1 MAKGLAAALA
11 ALTGLLLIPA
21 GASAKR
27 VAGVE
32 VRPGCDFIGAAVC
45 QFPWP
50 NDYFTKRD
58 KRTDTGLR
66 LALTKSAM
74 PRNKNGKPIDPTD
87 MNRAD
92 GFSPGSAMLV
102 KVPGLDTAAAVRRSK
117 LPPLT
122 DLSRGLARRSPVVV
136 INARTG
142 KRHPIW
148 AEIDSNPK
156 RRADRVL
163 IIRPARN
170 LEEGERYIVALR
182 NLKNAR
188 GKEIEAGRG
197 FRVYRDRIKTAA
209 RPIEQRRRHFEQIF
223 RALGRA
229 GVERGQLYLA
239 WDFTVASERSLAGRM
254 LHIRDDAFETLGDS
268 NLRDLNV
275 AGSSPAF
282 TIDSVTDLTPAE
294 DDRIAR
300 KVAGTITVPCYLTM
314 GCAPGASFRFD
325 KRGLPRRM
333 GTMSAKFF
341 CNIPRSAL
349 DPASAPKARVSL
361 YGHGLLGE
369 ATEIDAGNVRSMSTE
384 HNFVFCATA
393 WAGFSEE
400 DLPHIISVLSDFSGF
415 NTMADRMQQGF
426 LNMLFLG
433 RAMIHPQG
441 LSSNAAFQK
450 GGQSVL
456 DTTRLFFD
464 GNSQGGIMGGGL
476 TAVAPDFDRAALGV
490 PAMNYST
497 LLQRSVDFDTYAAV
511 IYPNY
516 TRALDRQ
523 LWLSQIQLLWDRG
536 EANGY
541 AHHMTSDPLPNTPR
555 HNVLMHV
562 AFGDHQVSDT
572 AAEVQAR
579 TIGAR
584 AYQPALVAGRSPWR
598 RLQLIPSIGSFP
610 FGGSAIVFWDT
621 GPVRTV
627 GAETEG
633 TSAPPPTNTPNRT
646 GDDPHENP
654 RATPAARV
662 QKSEFLKV
670 GGAVVDVCG
679 GKPCYAAPY
688 AGP

>member
-11 ALTGLLLIPA
+11 ALTGLLLVPA
-21 GASAKR
+21 GAPAKR
-27 VAGVE
+27 VAGVD
-32 VRPGCDFIGAAVC
+32 VRPGCDFIVAAVC

-58 KRTDTGLR
+58 TSTDTGRR
-66 LALTKSAM
+66 LALTRAAM
-74 PRNKNGKPIDPTD
+74 PRNKDGKPIGPTD

-92 GFSPGSAMLV
+92 GFSPGSALLV
-102 KVPGLDTAAAVRRSK
+102 KVPGLDTPAAVRRSK

-122 DLSRGLARRSPVVV
+122 NLRRGLAKRSPVVV

-142 KRHPIW
+142 RRHPIW
-148 AEIDSNPK
+148 AEIDSNPP
-156 RRADRVL
+156 RRADRVV

-170 LEEGERYIVALR
+170 FEEGERYIVALR
-182 NLKNAR
+182 NLKKAN
-188 GKEIEAGRG
+188 GKEIKAGRG
-197 FRVYRDRIKTAA
+197 FRIYRDRIRTNA
-209 RPIEQRRRHFEQIF
+209 RPIERRRRHFARIF
-223 RALGRA
+223 RALRKA
-229 GVERGQLYLA
+229 GVKRGQLYLA

-254 LHIRDDAFETLGDS
+254 LHIRNHAFKTLGDS
-268 NLRDLNV
+268 NLGDQKVTGR
-275 AGSSPAF
+275 SPAF
-282 TIDSVTDLTPAE
+282 TIDSVTDLTPAQ

-300 KVAGTITVPCYLTM
+300 KVAGTISVPCYLTN
-314 GCAPGASFRFD
+314 GCAPGASFRFN

-333 GTMSAKFF
+333 GTMSAKFY

-349 DPASAPKARVSL
+349 DPASPAKARVSL

-369 ATEIDAGNVRSMSTE
+369 ATEIDAGNVRSMSNE
-384 HNFVFCATA
+384 HNFVFCATD
-393 WAGFSEE
+393 WAGFSEP
-400 DLPHIISVLSDFSGF
+400 DLPHIISVLSDLSGF

-456 DTTRLFFD
+456 DTRRLFFD
-464 GNSQGGIMGGGL
+464 SNSQGGIMGGGL
-476 TAVAPDFDRAALGV
+476 TAVAPDFDRAVLGV

-497 LLQRSVDFDTYAAV
+497 LLQRSVDFDVYAA
-511 IYPNY
+511 ILYPNY
-516 TRALDRQ
+516 TEPIERQ
-523 LWLSQIQLLWDRG
+523 LWISQIQLLWDRG

-541 AHHMTSDPLPNTPR
+541 AQHMTSDPLPNTPR

-584 AYQPALVAGRSPWR
+584 AYRPALDAGRSPWP

-621 GPVRTV
+621 GPVRMV
-627 GAETEG
+627 GTETEG
-633 TSAPPPTNTPNRT
+633 TDPPPRTNTPNRV

-654 RATPAARV
+654 RATPSARV
-662 QKSEFLKV
+662 QKSRFLRI

-688 AGP
+688 MGP

>member
-1 MAKGLAAALA
+1 MAKGLAAAVA

-21 GASAKR
+21 AAPAKR
-27 VAGVE
+27 IAGVD

-58 KRTDTGLR
+58 RSTDTGLR
-66 LALTKSAM
+66 LALRKSAM
-74 PRNKNGKPIDPTD
+74 PRNKSGKPIDPAD

-92 GFSPGSAMLV
+92 GFSPGTAMLV
-102 KVPGLDTAAAVRRSK
+102 KVPGLDRPAAVRRSK

-122 DLSRGLARRSPVVV
+122 NLSRGLAKRSPVVV

-148 AEIDSNPK
+148 AEIDSNAK
-156 RRADRVL
+156 RAADRVL

-170 LEEGERYIVALR
+170 LDEGERYIVALR
-182 NLKNAR
+182 NLRSAG
-188 GKEIEAGRG
+188 GKRLEAGRG
-197 FRVYRDRIKTAA
+197 FRIYRDRIKTGA
-209 RPIEQRRRHFEQIF
+209 RPIEKRRRHFERLF
-223 RALGRA
+223 RALKKA
-229 GVERGQLYLA
+229 GMKRGQLYLA

-254 LHIRDDAFETLGDS
+254 LHIRDDAFKTLGDT
-268 NLRDLNV
+268 NLRDLSV

-282 TIDSVTDLTPAE
+282 TVDSVTDLTPAE

-300 KVAGTITVPCYLTM
+300 KVAGTITVPCYLTD
-314 GCAPGASFRFD
+314 GCAPGSRFSLD
-325 KRGLPRRM
+325 AQGMPRRM
-333 GTMSAKFF
+333 GTVGAKFF

-349 DPASAPKARVSL
+349 DPASAPKARASL

-369 ATEIDAGNVRSMSTE
+369 ATEIDAGNVKSMSNE
-384 HNFVFCATA
+384 HNFVFCATD

-400 DLPHIISVLSDFSGF
+400 DVPHIITVLSDFSRF

-441 LSSNAAFQK
+441 VSSHPAFQK

-476 TAVAPDFDRAALGV
+476 TALAPDFDRAVLGV
-490 PAMNYST
+490 PGMNYST
-497 LLQRSVDFDTYAAV
+497 LLQRSVDFDAYAA
-511 IYPNY
+511 ILYPNY
-516 TRALDRQ
+516 TRVLDRQ
-523 LWLSQIQLLWDRG
+523 LWLSQVQLLWDRG

-572 AAEVQAR
+572 AAEVEAR

-621 GPVRTV
+621 GPARTV
-627 GAETEG
+627 GTATEG
-633 TSAPPPTNTPNRT
+633 TGPPPLTNTANRS

-654 RATPAARV
+654 RATASARV

-679 GKPCYAAPY
+679 GKPCFAAPY
-688 AGP
+688 TGP